1 MVFYI
6 FVHSLTRRMKKKEK
20 SITRRKLRSS
30 YVTSIISISLV
41 LFLLGLV
48 GLLLLNTQRLSTHML
63 ENLGFSIVLKA
74 DAKEVDIIRLQ
85 KNLDTKAY
93 VKSTDYITK
102 EDAARETSDELGED
116 FIEFLGYNPLPAS
129 IVVKFFAGYANADS
143 IAAIEKELMRFE
155 EVEEVMYQESLIRL
169 VNENVR
175 KISLIILAFSALM
188 FSIAIALVNNTIRL
202 SVYSRRFL
210 INTMQLVGA
219 TRSFIRKPFLL
230 RSAGHGIYAAII
242 AIFLLIGVIYLIQ
255 QEFMEVISFEDID
268 ILGILFLLV
277 IFLGIVLNWIS
288 TYFAINK
295 YLRMKSDDLYY

>member
-1 MVFYI
+1 
-6 FVHSLTRRMKKKEK
+6 
-20 SITRRKLRSS
+20 
-30 YVTSIISISLV
+30 VTSIISISLV

-48 GLLLLNTQRLSTHML
+48 GLLLLNTKRLSTHML

-74 DAKEVDIIRLQ
+74 EAKEVDIIRLQ
-85 KNLDTKAY
+85 KNLDSKAY

-102 EDAARETSDELGED
+102 EDAARETSEELGED

-129 IVVKFFAGYANADS
+129 IEVKFYAEYANADS
-143 IAAIEKELMRFE
+143 IDAIERDLERFG
-155 EVEEVMYQESLIRL
+155 EVEEVIYQESLIRL

-175 KISLIILAFSALM
+175 KISLIILAFSGLM
-188 FSIAIALVNNTIRL
+188 FFIAIALVNNTIRL
-202 SVYSRRFL
+202 SVYSKRFL

-219 TRSFIRKPFLL
+219 TRSFIRKPFLI

-242 AIFLLIGVIYLIQ
+242 AIVLLVGVIYLIQ

-277 IFLGIVLNWIS
+277 IILGIVLNWIS

>member
-1 MVFYI
+1 MCI
-6 FVHSLTRRMKKKEK
+6 PENGRMKKRDTG
-20 SITRRKLRSS
+20 ITRRKLRSS
-30 YVTSIISISLV
+30 YATSIVSISLV

-63 ENLGFSIVLKA
+63 ENLGFTIVLSEE
-74 DAKEVDIIRLQ
+74 AKEVDIIRLQ

-102 EDAARETSDELGED
+102 EEAARETMDELGEN

-129 IVVKFFAGYANADS
+129 IVVKFYAGYANSDS
-143 IAAIEKELMRFE
+143 IAAIESELQRFE
-155 EVEEVMYQESLIRL
+155 EVEEVMYQESLIQL

-175 KISLIILAFSALM
+175 KISLIILAFSSVM
-188 FSIAIALVNNTIRL
+188 FFIAIALVNNTIRL
-202 SVYSRRFL
+202 SVYARRFL

-219 TRSFIRKPFLL
+219 TSTFIRKPFLL
-230 RSAGHGIYAAII
+230 RSAGHGVYAAVI
-242 AIFLLIGVIYLIQ
+242 AILLLVGVIYLIQ
-255 QEFMEVISFEDID
+255 QEFMEVISFEDVE
-268 ILGILFLLV
+268 ILGVLFLLV
-277 IFLGIVLNWIS
+277 IILGIILNLVS

>member
-1 MVFYI
+1 
-6 FVHSLTRRMKKKEK
+6 MKKREAG
-20 SITRRKLRSS
+20 ITRKKLRSS
-30 YVTSIISISLV
+30 YATSIVSISLV

-48 GLLLLNTQRLSTHML
+48 GLLLLNTQRLSTHVL
-63 ENLGFSIVLKA
+63 ENLGFTIVLSE
-74 DAKEVDIIRLQ
+74 DAKEVDILRLQ
-85 KNLDTKAY
+85 KNLDTKGW

-102 EDAARETSDELGED
+102 EEAARETMDELGEN

-129 IVVKFFAGYANADS
+129 IVVKFYAGYANPDS
-143 IAAIEKELMRFE
+143 IAAIEKELQRFE
-155 EVEEVMYQESLIRL
+155 EVEEVMYQESLIQL

-175 KISLIILAFSALM
+175 KISLIILAFSAVM
-188 FSIAIALVNNTIRL
+188 FFIAAALVNNTIRL

-230 RSAGHGIYAAII
+230 RSAGHGVYASLI
-242 AIFLLIGVIYLIQ
+242 AILLLIGVIYLIQ
-255 QEFMEVISFEDID
+255 QEFMEVISFDD
-268 ILGILFLLV
+268 VKILGVLFFMVIL
-277 IFLGIVLNWIS
+277 LGIILNLVS

>member
-1 MVFYI
+1 
-6 FVHSLTRRMKKKEK
+6 MKKQDT

-30 YVTSIISISLV
+30 YATSIISISLV

-48 GLLLLNTQRLSTHML
+48 GLLLLNTRRLSTHVL
-63 ENLGFSIVLKA
+63 ENLGFSIVLK
-74 DAKEVDIIRLQ
+74 DEAKEVDIIRLQ
-85 KNLDTKAY
+85 KNLDTKVY

-102 EDAARETSDELGED
+102 EEAARETAEELGED
-116 FIEFLGYNPLPAS
+116 FIEFLGYNPLPAT
-129 IVVKFFAGYANADS
+129 ILVKFYAKYANPDS
-143 IAAIEKELMRFE
+143 IAAIQKELQRFE
-155 EVEEVMYQESLIRL
+155 EVDEMRYQESLIHL

-175 KISLIILAFSALM
+175 KISLIILAFSAVML
-188 FSIAIALVNNTIRL
+188 FIAIALVNNTIRM
-202 SVYSRRFL
+202 SVYARRFL

-219 TRSFIRKPFLL
+219 THSFIRKPFLL
-230 RSAGHGIYAAII
+230 RSAGHGIYASII
-242 AIFLLIGVIYLIQ
+242 AILLLVGVIYLIQ

-277 IFLGIVLNWIS
+277 IIFGIVLNWIS

>member
-1 MVFYI
+1 
-6 FVHSLTRRMKKKEK
+6 MKKKET

-30 YVTSIISISLV
+30 YATSIISISLV

-63 ENLGFSIVLKA
+63 ENLGFSIVLKT

-102 EDAARETSDELGED
+102 DEAARETSEELGED

-129 IVVKFFAGYANADS
+129 IVVKFYADYANADS
-143 IAAIEKELMRFE
+143 IATIEKDLQRFE
-155 EVEEVMYQESLIRL
+155 EVDEVMYQESLIRL

-175 KISLIILAFSALM
+175 RISLIILAFSALM
-188 FSIAIALVNNTIRL
+188 FFIAIALVNNTIRL
-202 SVYSRRFL
+202 SVYSKRFI

-242 AIFLLIGVIYLIQ
+242 AILLLVGVIYLIQ

-268 ILGILFLLV
+268 ILGILFLMV
-277 IFLGIVLNWIS
+277 ILIGIVLNWVS

-295 YLRMKSDDLYY
+295 YLRMKSEDLYY

>member
-1 MVFYI
+1 
-6 FVHSLTRRMKKKEK
+6 MKKRDTG
-20 SITRRKLRSS
+20 ITRRKLRSS
-30 YVTSIISISLV
+30 YATSIVSISLV

-63 ENLGFSIVLKA
+63 ENLGFTIVLSEE
-74 DAKEVDIIRLQ
+74 AKEVDIIRLQ

-102 EDAARETSDELGED
+102 EEAARETIDELGEN

-129 IVVKFFAGYANADS
+129 IVVKFYAGYANSDS
-143 IAAIEKELMRFE
+143 IAAIESELQRFE
-155 EVEEVMYQESLIRL
+155 EVEEVMYQESLIQL

-175 KISLIILAFSALM
+175 KISLIILAFSSVM
-188 FSIAIALVNNTIRL
+188 FFIAIALVNNTIRL
-202 SVYSRRFL
+202 SVYARRFL

-219 TRSFIRKPFLL
+219 TSTFIRKPFLL
-230 RSAGHGIYAAII
+230 RSAGHGVYAAVI
-242 AIFLLIGVIYLIQ
+242 AILLLVGVIYLIQ
-255 QEFMEVISFEDID
+255 QEFMEVISFEDVE
-268 ILGILFLLV
+268 ILGVLFLLV
-277 IFLGIVLNWIS
+277 IILGIILNLVS

>member
-1 MVFYI
+1 
-6 FVHSLTRRMKKKEK
+6 MKKRDTG
-20 SITRRKLRSS
+20 ITRKKLRSS
-30 YVTSIISISLV
+30 YATSIISISLV

-48 GLLLLNTQRLSTHML
+48 GLLLLNAQRLSTHVL
-63 ENLGFSIVLKA
+63 ENLGFSIVLKEE
-74 DAKEVDIIRLQ
+74 AKEVDIIRLQ
-85 KNLDTKAY
+85 KNLDAMPY

-102 EDAARETSDELGED
+102 AEAARETSEELGED

-129 IVVKFFAGYANADS
+129 IVVKFYADYANPDS
-143 IAAIEKELMRFE
+143 IAVIEKKLQRFE
-155 EVEEVMYQESLIRL
+155 EVEEVMYQESLIHL

-175 KISLIILAFSALM
+175 KISLIILAFSAVM
-188 FSIAIALVNNTIRL
+188 FFIAVALVNNTIRL

-230 RSAGHGIYAAII
+230 RSAGHGIYASII
-242 AIFLLIGVIYLIQ
+242 AILLLVGVIYLIQ
-255 QEFMEVISFEDID
+255 REFMEVISFEDID
-268 ILGILFLLV
+268 IIGILFLLV
-277 IFLGIVLNWIS
+277 IILGIVLNWIS

>member
-1 MVFYI
+1 
-6 FVHSLTRRMKKKEK
+6 MKKKET
-20 SITRRKLRSS
+20 SVTRRKLRSS
-30 YVTSIISISLV
+30 YATSIVSISLV

-48 GLLLLNTQRLSTHML
+48 GLLLLNTQRLSTHVL
-63 ENLGFSIVLKA
+63 ENLGFSVVLKP
-74 DAKEVDIIRLQ
+74 DAKEVDILRLQ
-85 KNLDTKAY
+85 KNLDTRTY

-102 EDAARETSDELGED
+102 EEAARETSEELGED

-129 IVVKFFAGYANADS
+129 IMVKLYANYANSDS
-143 IAAIEKELMRFE
+143 IASIEQELQRFD
-155 EVEEVMYQESLIRL
+155 EVEEIMYQESLIHL

-175 KISLIILAFSALM
+175 KISLIILGFSAVM
-188 FSIAIALVNNTIRL
+188 FFIAVALVNNTIRL
-202 SVYSRRFL
+202 SVYARRFL

-219 TRSFIRKPFLL
+219 TRSFIRKPFLMK
-230 RSAGHGIYAAII
+230 SARHGIYAAII

-255 QEFMEVISFEDID
+255 QEFMELVSFEDVR

-277 IFLGIVLNWIS
+277 IILGIVLNWIC